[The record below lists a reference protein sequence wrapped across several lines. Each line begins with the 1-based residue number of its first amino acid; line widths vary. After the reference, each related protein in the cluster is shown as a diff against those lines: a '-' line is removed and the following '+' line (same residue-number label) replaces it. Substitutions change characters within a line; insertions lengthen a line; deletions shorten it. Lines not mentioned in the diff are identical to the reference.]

1 LSGAIR
7 ILVSEGSSLS
17 AREAVT
23 ALGTGGCHIEVC
35 DPSGLCLA
43 RFSRFVRRVHRCPHF
58 GSDPAAY
65 LDFVRNLL
73 ATGRFDVLYP
83 AHEQIY
89 LFAKRRDT
97 LSPLAGLPVPSFAAI
112 SEVQGKVAT
121 AATFDRLRIPTP
133 PTQIVHDDA
142 EARAAACR
150 IGFPCS

>member
-1 LSGAIR
+1 MSGAIR

-17 AREAVT
+17 AREAVA

-133 PTQIVHDDA
+133 PTQIVHD
-142 EARAAACR
+142 EA
-150 IGFPCS
+150 